1 MLYGL
6 LLLIGLLLFLIGLLL
21 LLFRVSIGCAFLD
34 LMRLSL
40 LGSRLV
46 VGALLLIVGM
56 SGSRA
61 IVLLKGGNL
70 LVGLSK
76 LLLQSLVV
84 LG

>member
-6 LLLIGLLLFLIGLLL
+6 LLLIGLLLFLIGLFR
-21 LLFRVSIGCAFLD
+21 LLFRVSIGCALLD

-46 VGALLLIVGM
+46 VCALLLIVGM